1 MISPQEELELSLI
14 LMKALHFCNED
25 GVMWRFGPQQAR
37 SGSHARISVGFHE
50 GEVSSLVSPVFQ
62 LIISDNYPKQSSSGT
77 WWLTGSWIG
86 LTGNK
91 TSGTWVWVNN
101 VTVETS

>member
-1 MISPQEELELSLI
+1 
-14 LMKALHFCNED
+14 MKALHFCDED
-25 GVMWRFGPQQAR
+25 GFMQRFGPQQAR
-37 SGSHARISVGFHE
+37 SGSRARIIVRFHDAVHT

-62 LIISDNYPKQSSSGT
+62 LIISNNYPKQSSSGT

-101 VTVETS
+101 ATVETS